1 MLYGQHLLHP
11 HDIIETK
18 GKRSCLI
25 LKIAESWQV
34 DLYPTAV
41 PGENEGLL
49 NPSPLPPPPLF
60 PISGI
65 SSPRS
70 QPSAQSPHSC
80 TPCAFSWW
88 LFKPLPFLHPLCVNL
103 ANPLK
108 AQIKSYFL
116 IQDFHE
122 SSAWKLT
129 FPPLTLLWLLKFI
142 IYFLFVWSCFIFPT
156 RQAAS

>member
-1 MLYGQHLLHP
+1 MLYGQHVCHP
-11 HDIIETK
+11 HNIIETK
-18 GKRSCLI
+18 GKRSSLI

-34 DLYPTAV
+34 NLYPTAV
-41 PGENEGLL
+41 TGENEGLL
-49 NPSPLPPPPLF
+49 NPSPIPPPLS
-60 PISGI
+60 PIFGI
-65 SSPRS
+65 SSPGS

-80 TPCAFSWW
+80 IPCAFLKL

-108 AQIKSYFL
+108 AQIKSHFL

-122 SSAWKLT
+122 SSAWKFT
-129 FPPLTLLWLLKFI
+129 FPPLTLLWSLKFI